1 MSTPMNSL
9 NATRTVRNNH
19 VRNNHVRNPHGLQ
32 QVYPCQC
39 ARKLTMLFHMC
50 AESASLFH
58 ICAKSASLPHML
70 SVADAM
76 ATRAGHVITREI
88 TEDSNDYG
96 TVP

>member
-1 MSTPMNSL
+1 
-9 NATRTVRNNH
+9 
-19 VRNNHVRNPHGLQ
+19 
-32 QVYPCQC
+32 
-39 ARKLTMLFHMC
+39 MLFHMR

>member
-1 MSTPMNSL
+1 RSQQPRSQQPRSQQPRSQPARFTTSVPAPM
-9 NATRTVRNNH
+9 
-19 VRNNHVRNPHGLQ
+19 
-32 QVYPCQC
+32 C
-39 ARKLTMLFHMC
+39 AKLTMLFHMR

-70 SVADAM
+70 SVADVM

>member
-1 MSTPMNSL
+1 
-9 NATRTVRNNH
+9 
-19 VRNNHVRNPHGLQ
+19 
-32 QVYPCQC
+32 
-39 ARKLTMLFHMC
+39 MLFHMR

-70 SVADAM
+70 SVADVM